1 MGGTAT
7 AAEAANALGDEI
19 ARFVRLVTAWKQRA
33 KDDPAGGDRLLLSR
47 LARCGPRRATDLAA
61 DTYLDLSTVSRQI
74 RSLVD
79 RGLVER
85 SPDPEDRRRSIVAP
99 TEEGLRAMERVRLR
113 RTDSLADLLAD
124 WSQTDLDTLG
134 AMFGRY
140 NRAVAAKHLAPPPVK
155 PDRPTA
161 TATAT
166 R

>member
-85 SPDPEDRRRSIVAP
+85 SPDPEDRRGTLLSATADGVAAF
-99 TEEGLRAMERVRLR
+99 EHYRAQRTDQLAAILDVWPNQDRHELVRLFTR
-113 RTDSLADLLAD
+113 LNDDLAENHAQL
-124 WSQTDLDTLG
+124 
-134 AMFGRY
+134 FGGTGQHQGD
-140 NRAVAAKHLAPPPVK
+140 K
-155 PDRPTA
+155 
-161 TATAT
+161 
-166 R
+166 